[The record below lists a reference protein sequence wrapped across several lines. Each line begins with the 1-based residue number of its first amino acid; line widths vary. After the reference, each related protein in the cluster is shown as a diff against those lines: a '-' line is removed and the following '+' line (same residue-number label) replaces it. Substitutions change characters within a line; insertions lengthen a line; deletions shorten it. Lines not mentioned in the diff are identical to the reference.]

1 MSAITEETNP
11 YCGEIEVEE
20 IKCSEIRW
28 KPGKNVTV
36 EIVTKKVKGGGAKK
50 QKQKG
55 KEKEE
60 PRPSFFRHFFRNM
73 KPDSELV
80 EMLMQSDHE
89 VGTVL
94 RNCIIPWAVRWYTGE
109 AAPDYE
115 PMGDADADEESEED
129 DDDEES
135 EEEAPPRRGKGGGPK
150 AAAKKAGGKPK
161 GSPQTKPGEPPKEE
175 CKQQ

>member
-60 PRPSFFRHFFRNM
+60 PRPSFFRDFFRSMSPEM
-73 KPDSELV
+73 KLPDDAKDQV
-80 EMLMQSDHE
+80 RMQ
-89 VGTVL
+89 G
-94 RNCIIPWAVRWYTGE
+94 
-109 AAPDYE
+109 
-115 PMGDADADEESEED
+115 MD
-129 DDDEES
+129 DDDDDDD
-135 EEEAPPRRGKGGGPK
+135 
-150 AAAKKAGGKPK
+150 
-161 GSPQTKPGEPPKEE
+161 
-175 CKQQ
+175 